1 MFGFYNVKDVAVT
14 IPHRLYILIYNT
26 NIHQLIVF
34 KSALGCLVRLLLYL
48 LNLYEPMKLKKL
60 ALRTRIFLAM
70 ILLVLLASVL
80 ISAVAIYQYK
90 EQSEDYHKDRLERK
104 EENIQTHLKRVLN
117 SRQNT
122 WEVKTENIPLIFK
135 EEIYNVADIHKLQI
149 NLYNLEGDL
158 LITSKAGLQ
167 DNNVVKC
174 LTAEVMN
181 ALTQNIEFNNASEI
195 AQHRFVDK
203 HKENGETFQSSYTY
217 ITDNRSKAIAILNI
231 PYLEK
236 DDFLEKEL
244 QEFLQR
250 LGFAFMLVLLT
261 AIVIAFLLSKYIT
274 KSLKTISDKINTTR
288 LEKRNERI
296 DVDDTS
302 EEISTLVN
310 SYNSMIDELE
320 ESAVQLAKSER
331 EQAWREM
338 AKQVAHEIKNP
349 LTPMRLTVQNFQRKF
364 NPEDEN
370 IHQKVDEYSKTLIQQ
385 IDTMSSIA
393 SAFSNFAKMPAQQNE
408 TLNVVKIVKLALD
421 IFNEDYIIF
430 TSDSDEIIA
439 KFDRTQLIRVVTNLV
454 KNAIQAIPE
463 DKTPKIVINVSQ
475 NNGDVLITVADN
487 GLGVAEENKHKV
499 FEPKFTTKT
508 SGMGLGLAMV
518 KNIVETYN
526 GQVSF
531 VSKKDK
537 GTTFKV
543 SFPKR

>member
-1 MFGFYNVKDVAVT
+1 
-14 IPHRLYILIYNT
+14 
-26 NIHQLIVF
+26 
-34 KSALGCLVRLLLYL
+34 
-48 LNLYEPMKLKKL
+48 MKLKKL

-90 EQSEDYHKDRLERK
+90 EQSQDYHRGRLARK
-104 EENIQTHLKRVLN
+104 EGSIQTHSKRVLN
-117 SRQNT
+117 GRQNT
-122 WEVKTENIPLIFK
+122 WEVTTENIPYIFK
-135 EEIYNVADIHKLQI
+135 DEIYNIADIHSLQI
-149 NLYNLEGDL
+149 NLYDLEGGL
-158 LITSKAGLQ
+158 LISSQAGLQ
-167 DNNVVKC
+167 KSVADKC
-174 LTAEVMN
+174 LDAEIMN
-181 ALTQNIEFNNASEI
+181 ALTQKVEFDTASGI
-195 AQHRFVDK
+195 TQHRYVDK

-217 ITDNRSKAIAILNI
+217 ITDNKSKPIAILNI

-236 DDFLEKEL
+236 DDFLTKEL

-250 LGFAFMLVLLT
+250 IGFAFMLVLLT
-261 AIVIAFLLSKYIT
+261 AIAIAFLLSKYIT
-274 KSLKTISDKINTTR
+274 KSLKAISDKINTTR
-288 LEKRNERI
+288 LEKRNEKI
-296 DVDDTS
+296 EVDDTS
-302 EEISTLVN
+302 EEISALVN

-320 ESAVQLAKSER
+320 ESAVQLARSER

-364 NPEDEN
+364 NPEDED
-370 IHQKVDEYSKTLIQQ
+370 ITSKVDEYSKTLIQQ

-421 IFNEDYIIF
+421 IFNEDYIVF
-430 TSDSDEIIA
+430 TSDSEEIIA

-454 KNAIQAIPE
+454 KNATQAITE
-463 DKTPKIVINVSQ
+463 GQTQTPKIVINVGRD
-475 NNGDVLITVADN
+475 NGNVVITVADN
-487 GLGVAEENKHKV
+487 GSGVSEENKEKV

-518 KNIVETYN
+518 KNIVETYKGN
-526 GQVSF
+526 ISF
-531 VSKKDK
+531 VSEKDK

-543 SFPKR
+543 TFPNE

>member
-1 MFGFYNVKDVAVT
+1 
-14 IPHRLYILIYNT
+14 
-26 NIHQLIVF
+26 
-34 KSALGCLVRLLLYL
+34 
-48 LNLYEPMKLKKL
+48 MKLKKL

-70 ILLVLLASVL
+70 ILLVIIASVL

-90 EQSEDYHKDRLERK
+90 EQSKDYHQGRLARK
-104 EENIQTHLKRVLN
+104 EGSIQTHLKRVLN
-117 SRQNT
+117 GRQNT

-135 EEIYNVADIHKLQI
+135 DEIYNVADIHKLQI
-149 NLYNLEGDL
+149 NLYDLDGGL
-158 LITSKAGLQ
+158 LISSKAGLQ
-167 DNNVVKC
+167 NE
-174 LTAEVMN
+174 TADICIDAEIMN
-181 ALTQNIEFNNASEI
+181 ALTQKIEFNNASEI
-195 AQHRFVDK
+195 AQHRYVDI

-217 ITDNRSKAIAILNI
+217 ITNNKSKPIAILNI

-236 DDFLEKEL
+236 DDFLTKEL

-250 LGFAFMLVLLT
+250 IGFAFMLVLLT
-261 AIVIAFLLSKYIT
+261 AIAIAYWLSKYIT

-288 LEKRNERI
+288 LERRNEKI
-296 DVDDTS
+296 DIDDTS

-364 NPEDEN
+364 NPEDEK
-370 IHQKVDEYSKTLIQQ
+370 IHSKVDEYSKTLIQQ

-421 IFNEDYIIF
+421 IFNEDYIVF
-430 TSDSDEIIA
+430 TSDAEEIIA

-454 KNAIQAIPE
+454 KNATQAISE
-463 DKTPKIVINVSQ
+463 DQTPKIVINVGQS
-475 NNGDVLITVADN
+475 NGDIIITVADN
-487 GLGVAEENKHKV
+487 GTGVAEENKHKV

-518 KNIVETYN
+518 KNIVETYKGN
-526 GQVSF
+526 ISF
-531 VSKKDK
+531 VSEKDI
-537 GTTFKV
+537 GTTFRV
-543 SFPKR
+543 TFPKV